1 MILEFTVGNYR
12 SIAEPQTLSLVA
24 ASLDSARTEG
34 VMDMGDVSVLRAAAI
49 YGANASGKSNIWRAL
64 RDFRVLAV
72 RSATDFQEG
81 DELPLE
87 PFLLNVKNEKAP
99 TYFEMVFRLDKR
111 TLRYGFEANAQRIES
126 EWLFSR
132 TSSRET
138 RLFTR
143 VRRDIDVNP
152 RSFREGVGKEKLAR
166 NNALFLPVVAQW
178 NGAQSRKIVR
188 FFESIH
194 TVSGLKE
201 GYANYTLNCLVG
213 GKHQEAVTA
222 FLRELD
228 LSLNDLALE
237 EIEEPVSVDV
247 PDESDG
253 AAPETP
259 VQKRRAR
266 AAKKMRVQMLHPI
279 LDADGKTVGQRALSL
294 AQHGSEGTLKLF
306 SFAGPIIDTLANG
319 DVLCVDELDA
329 RLHPLVTRAIINLFN
344 SPETNPCNAQLIFNT
359 HDTNLLSPRLLRRDQ
374 IWFAEKDRMGGT
386 HLYSLAEFR
395 QSDGQ
400 LPRKDADFE
409 EHYIQGRYGAV
420 PFLGDFSKLIPPEIT
435 RCEAP
440 EQSGNEQEALVKH
453 TRQKAVAHG

>member
-24 ASLDSARTEG
+24 ANISGAREEA
-34 VMDMGDVSVLRAAAI
+34 VADIGDVKVLRAAAI

-72 RSATDFQEG
+72 RSALDFQEG

-87 PFLLNVKNEKAP
+87 PFLLNVVNEKAP
-99 TYFEMVFRLDKR
+99 TFFEMVFRLDKR
-111 TLRYGFEANAQRIES
+111 TLRYGFEASAQRIES
-126 EWLFSR
+126 EWLFAR

-138 RLFTR
+138 RLFKR
-143 VRRDIDVNP
+143 ERRDIEVNK
-152 RSFREGVGKEKLAR
+152 RSFNEGTGKEKLVR
-166 NNALFLPVVAQW
+166 DNALFLPVVAQW

-188 FFESIH
+188 FFERIH

-201 GYANYTLNCLVG
+201 GYAGYTMRCLLG
-213 GKHQEAVTA
+213 GKHQEAVAA
-222 FLRELD
+222 FLRQLD
-228 LSLNDLALE
+228 LSLNDLKLE
-237 EIEEPVSVDV
+237 EISEDQLSLDFPSEN
-247 PDESDG
+247 DEASLD
-253 AAPETP
+253 TSL
-259 VQKRRAR
+259 QKRRAR
-266 AAKKMRVQMLHPI
+266 ATKKMRVQMLHPI
-279 LDADGKTVGQRALSL
+279 YDDEGKTVGQRALSL
-294 AQHGSEGTLKLF
+294 ARHGSEGTNKLF

-344 SPETNPCNAQLIFNT
+344 SADTNPCNAQLIFNT

-374 IWFAEKDRMGGT
+374 VWFAEKDRLGKT

-400 LPRKDADFE
+400 LARKDANFE

-420 PFLGDFSKLIPPEIT
+420 PFLGDFSSLM
-435 RCEAP
+435 AQ
-440 EQSGNEQEALVKH
+440 EQLACASPAQDA
-453 TRQKAVAHG
+453 AVDAAENMETKVTNHG